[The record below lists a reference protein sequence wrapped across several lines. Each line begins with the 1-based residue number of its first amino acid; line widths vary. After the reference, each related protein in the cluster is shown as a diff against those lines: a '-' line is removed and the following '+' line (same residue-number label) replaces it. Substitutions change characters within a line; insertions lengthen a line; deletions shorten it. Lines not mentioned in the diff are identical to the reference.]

1 MDLGEG
7 GEGYLAKD
15 QTLPRETLRVK
26 SRVSAILSQVNRD
39 GRSPQLMLSRT
50 SNEMLI
56 ALMNKEVPEISEQII
71 EIRDV
76 ARLPGLRAKI
86 SVKPMITVLILWV
99 RVLVCVVR
107 VFKLYN
113 RS

>member
-1 MDLGEG
+1 
-7 GEGYLAKD
+7 
-15 QTLPRETLRVK
+15 
-26 SRVSAILSQVNRD
+26 
-39 GRSPQLMLSRT
+39 
-50 SNEMLI
+50 MLI